1 MRKLLLL
8 PAYLF
13 TLGSL
18 AQNNVVTNADR
29 AGNEVFNDV
38 VQISVPDGLRC
49 RARPS
54 LPPARTRTGPP
65 RSS

>member
-54 LPPARTRTGPP
+54 PQLARTMIDPP
-65 RSS
+65 SSS